1 MTAALAAAA
10 SARADR
16 IRTQA
21 GIGYDGKIVG
31 MDAGG
36 LVLEHAG
43 GRVRVHT
50 IGFLYPRPGT
60 SAEEVL
66 RQIAAENGGNYKFVS
81 EGDLG
86 R

>member
-1 MTAALAAAA
+1 MG
-10 SARADR
+10 
-16 IRTQA
+16 A
-21 GIGYDGKIVG
+21 GGD
-31 MDAGG
+31 GG

-66 RQIAAENGGNYKFVS
+66 KQIAAENGGNYKFVS
-81 EGDLG
+81 ERDLG